1 MYHTT
6 IAFVSKSW
14 ELMELNYST
23 SIGTVFS
30 YHNSH
35 VYDIEFDFFGVYQ
48 EFNKI
53 SSIYLYFFGRCL
65 KNIYYIFMGVRK
77 NQNEKRKEKRI

>member
-1 MYHTT
+1 
-6 IAFVSKSW
+6 
-14 ELMELNYST
+14 MELNYST

-65 KNIYYIFMGVRK
+65 KNIYITYLWV
-77 NQNEKRKEKRI
+77 